1 MNVTLAGP
9 DPEAA
14 PDPGLAAVF
23 DSERAPVD
31 RLALRRF
38 EARLAG
44 TDLAAAPVVL
54 PDFHQKRSLEMP
66 SSIAVATRS
75 AIHMTLTSSLLNCG
89 MALVALDLGEPPGE
103 RATRTFYERFRERH
117 PYPFSLRPV
126 LSADEVVA
134 AASEGA
140 RLAVHR
146 YDLDPTEL
154 DRVEEGGCV
163 PVDRHG
169 GVERVRHEISPA
181 VVQLGRLRFGA
192 VGPTNHYV
200 ELHRVTEV
208 FDPAVAARL
217 GVGLGQ
223 VTIGYHC
230 GDGVLNAVLGARFA
244 RRRAGSRWLRAVTM
258 VEKPGYQ
265 LASARSFPQL
275 RRRLDLYFSSAC
287 PPVPRHDDEGERLM
301 LANAMAMNYAFAYRQ
316 ATYASVRSLAR
327 TVFGAAARL
336 VVDSPHNTIYEE
348 RLAGE
353 RVVVH
358 RHNATRA
365 YPPSMMAG
373 HPVFAETGQPVLVPG
388 TCRTSSYLC
397 VGSEGGARSLY
408 SACHGTGSIIA
419 DFVRRGLCGPH
430 PERRSTLCFGYRSQE
445 PVEVPH
451 LDDAGVDDGLRTLVE
466 HDVVRPVARL
476 RPFAVL
482 R

>member
-1 MNVTLAGP
+1 MSASLAAH
-9 DPEAA
+9 EAR
-14 PDPGLAAVF
+14 LAAVF
-23 DSERAPVD
+23 DSEQAPVD
-31 RLALRRF
+31 RLALRGF

-44 TDLAAAPVVL
+44 ADLAAPPVVL

-89 MALVALDLGEPPGE
+89 MALVALDIGEAPPE
-103 RATRTFYERFRERH
+103 RAIRTFYERFRELH

-134 AASEGA
+134 AATEGA
-140 RLAVHR
+140 KLAVHR
-146 YDLDPTEL
+146 YDLDPGEL
-154 DRVEEGGCV
+154 DHVEEGGCL
-163 PVDRHG
+163 PVDRYG
-169 GVERVRHEISPA
+169 GAERVRREISPTVA
-181 VVQLGRLRFGA
+181 QLGRLRFGA

-200 ELHRVTEV
+200 ELHRVTDV
-208 FDPAVAARL
+208 LDPAVAARL

-258 VEKPGYQ
+258 VQKPRYQ
-265 LASARSFPQL
+265 LASARSLRQL
-275 RRRLDLYFSSAC
+275 SRRLELYFSSAC
-287 PPVPRHDDEGERLM
+287 PPVPREGEEGERLM

-316 ATYASVRSLAR
+316 ATYASIRSLAR
-327 TVFGAAARL
+327 AAFSATARL
-336 VVDSPHNTIYEE
+336 VVDSPHNTVYEE
-348 RLAGE
+348 RVAGE
-353 RVVVH
+353 QVVVH

-373 HPVFAETGQPVLVPG
+373 HPVFAETGQPVLLPG
-388 TCRTSSYLC
+388 TCQTSSYLC

-408 SACHGTGSIIA
+408 SASHGTGSIIK
-419 DFVRRGLCGPH
+419 DFVRRGLSGPD
-430 PERRSTLCFGYRSQE
+430 PERRSTLRFGYGSQE
-445 PVEVPH
+445 PSEVPH
-451 LDDAGVDDGLRTLVE
+451 LDDLGVDDGLRTLVE